1 MPQVHRVAVGLIKK
15 IKAQGSSHKAQ
26 VTTAVANHKSQIAN
40 PQMAYQVLARK
51 WRPQRF
57 DEVIGQ
63 EPVTRTL
70 RNAIASGRIAHA
82 FVFAGPRGSG
92 KTTTAR
98 ILAKALNC
106 VKGPTAEPC
115 GICDACVEIA
125 QGRDI
130 DVLEIDAA
138 SHTGIDNIREVVIA
152 GLAIAPVRDRYK
164 VFIIDEV
171 HQLSPQSFNALLKS
185 IEEPPPHV
193 VFMMATTEMHKIPDT
208 ILSRSQVFEFR
219 TISTRAITAQLRKI
233 ADSEKV
239 DVPDAGL
246 ALIARAAEGS
256 MRDAQSAFDQ
266 VLAFA
271 GQTITVDEVST
282 VLGLVG
288 RDLLFGLI
296 EAVVAEDGPAAF
308 ALADRAVE
316 SGHDLKLVCR
326 ELSRVVRDIMV
337 LAVDPAR
344 AGQGEVADEERERL
358 AELGKQFSREDL
370 MRAFDLLANAEQE
383 IRNASQPRF
392 HFEMVLLKWMHLR
405 KLVPL
410 TELLTSGGINSQ
422 LPTPTSQAGPA
433 PVAPT
438 SGSRVAPTSASK
450 LAPTADRRVAP
461 TSGSRVAP
469 TSASKVAPTSES
481 KLAPTS
487 ESPVASTSDRNLAP
501 TSDRKVAPSGN
512 AALKDAF
519 LAEVRAGKGFF
530 YNTVVAQAQRID
542 VTDEAITFTFSPN
555 HRALKEQFNET
566 RAWLESAAERAA
578 SRRITVTAV
587 QGEATA
593 AAPAKT
599 EAAKTETTAGKR
611 DLKAEAM
618 SSSAVQAML
627 DVFPAEIRDVEEM

>member
-1 MPQVHRVAVGLIKK
+1 
-15 IKAQGSSHKAQ
+15 
-26 VTTAVANHKSQIAN
+26 
-40 PQMAYQVLARK
+40 MAYQVLARK

-106 VKGPTAEPC
+106 VKGPTADPC
-115 GICDACVEIA
+115 GVCDACVEIA

-185 IEEPPPHV
+185 IEEPPSHV
-193 VFMMATTEMHKIPDT
+193 VFMMATTELHKIPDT

-219 TISTRAITAQLRKI
+219 TIPARAIVAQLRKI

-266 VLAFA
+266 VMAFA
-271 GQTITVDEVST
+271 GQTITVDEVSA

-296 EAVVAEDGPAAF
+296 DAVIAEDGPGAF

-316 SGHDLKLVCR
+316 AGHDLKLVCR
-326 ELSRVVRDIMV
+326 ELTRVVRDIMV
-337 LAVDPAR
+337 LSVDPAG
-344 AGQGEVADEERERL
+344 AGQTELADEERERL
-358 AELGKQFSREDL
+358 AALAKQFSREDL
-370 MRAFDLLANAEQE
+370 MRAFDLLAAAEQE

-392 HFEMVLLKWMHLR
+392 HFEMVLLKWMHRR
-405 KLVPL
+405 KLLPL
-410 TELLTSGGINSQ
+410 TELLTGGGIKSQ
-422 LPTPTSQAGPA
+422 IPTPKSQSA
-433 PVAPT
+433 PRTVAP
-438 SGSRVAPTSASK
+438 RIAAPRTAASPTEPGAPKPLAKAATDERPLSAPPS
-450 LAPTADRRVAP
+450 
-461 TSGSRVAP
+461 
-469 TSASKVAPTSES
+469 SA
-481 KLAPTS
+481 
-487 ESPVASTSDRNLAP
+487 N
-501 TSDRKVAPSGN
+501 
-512 AALKDAF
+512 LKDAF
-519 LAEVRAGKGFF
+519 LAEVRSGKGFF

-542 VTDEAITFTFSPN
+542 VSDEAITFTFSPT
-555 HRALKEQFNET
+555 HRALKDQFNET
-566 RAWLESAAERAA
+566 RPWLESAAEKAA
-578 SRRITVTAV
+578 GRRISVVAV
-587 QGEATA
+587 QGEAA
-593 AAPAKT
+593 AAPPVKEQPKAD
-599 EAAKTETTAGKR
+599 AAAAAKR